1 MRTLHFLILL
11 LLPFVGCNG
20 PTNRIAD
27 AGSSEEACCCSGSS
41 DRVAGRDD
49 SAQGMCGALLASR
62 IGSLEELRSIIDIQ
76 YFNDSS
82 GSNNDGEGNSMVR
95 IKHCSNNQEVISE
108 LRSGISQDDIAN
120 ARDGDLGDRL
130 DLVFSSPYAVA
141 NRIDLNKVFTLARWK
156 PNIFGEGDV
165 AFYNLAKTSA
175 NNINTIDLAYVN
187 RRDSSEKGYINTFNH
202 ITGQAFVT
210 SCFTEEMAD
219 FIADVHE
226 LHNMLELT
234 TGKFTKEQLADS
246 NNNPVDN
253 YVDMINNEWGQEI
266 GKQLKDKYDITAE
279 THWTNEL
286 LVSYLNDIQSYYSWA
301 FRIGIRPFRPEDEVV
316 IKFSEKIN
324 KVMAGVPM
332 EVL

>member
-1 MRTLHFLILL
+1 MRALPFFTSILL
-11 LLPFVGCNG
+11 LFVGCNHPANDSIHTDG
-20 PTNRIAD
+20 VSTNK
-27 AGSSEEACCCSGSS
+27 CVS
-41 DRVAGRDD
+41 DPERLLGQDVSD
-49 SAQGMCGALLASR
+49 QGMCGVLLASR
-62 IGSLEELRSIIDIQ
+62 IQSMEELKTIIDIQ
-76 YFNDSS
+76 YFSDSS
-82 GSNNDGEGNSMVR
+82 GSNNDGERSSMVR
-95 IKHCSNNQEVISE
+95 LKHCSGGQEVISE
-108 LRSGISQDDIAN
+108 LRSGVSQDDIAD

-130 DLVFSSPYAVA
+130 GLLFSSPYAIA

-175 NNINTIDLAYVN
+175 NNINTMDLAYVN
-187 RRDSSEKGYINTFNH
+187 SRDSSEKGYINTFNH

-210 SCFTEEMAD
+210 SCFSEEMAD

-226 LHNMLELT
+226 LHNMPELT
-234 TGKFTKEQLADS
+234 TGKFTKEQLVDS

-266 GKQLKDKYDITAE
+266 GKQLKYKYGITAE
-279 THWTNEL
+279 THWTNDL

-301 FRIGIRPFRPEDEVV
+301 FRIGIRPFRPEDEIV

-324 KVMAGVPM
+324 KVMDGVPI